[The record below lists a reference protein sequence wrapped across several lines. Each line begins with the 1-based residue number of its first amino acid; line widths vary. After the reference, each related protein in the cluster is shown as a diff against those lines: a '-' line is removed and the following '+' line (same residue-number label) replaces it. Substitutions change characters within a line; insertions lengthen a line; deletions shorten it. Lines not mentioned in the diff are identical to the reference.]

1 MDPMTDLFMA
11 THVESTASWGLS
23 RTPPQASSAHVYAHF
38 AYVVRGNCELSLP
51 DGATPMPLTGGD
63 CVLLAPN
70 TAHTLRDGGGA
81 PSTVVNGWYA
91 FDRTGSRSLRDLLPP
106 LIMLPADQARS
117 QALKTTLDALVS
129 EIMSPGPGS
138 SVVVMRLADVLF
150 IQVLR
155 AFVDIAGCTE
165 KPQWLRALA
174 DAQIGK
180 SLRAMHDA
188 VERPWTLAT
197 LASAAGMSR
206 SAFAPRFKALLG
218 ETPLEYLTRWRM
230 QTAGRLLRDGRL
242 KMSAVAAAVG
252 YQAEGAFTRAFRR
265 VHGASPS
272 EYRRSLLGAGEDV
285 NGASGV
291 VNNVEA
297 ARRVDHDVDRAAPV
311 AAGIRPPRHEVG
323 RSRAGSRR

>member
-1 MDPMTDLFMA
+1 MDPMTDLFLA
-11 THVESTASWGLS
+11 AHVESTAASWGLS
-23 RTPPQASSAHVYAHF
+23 RMPPPVSSQHVYAHF
-38 AYVVRGNCELSLP
+38 VYVVRGNCDVSL
-51 DGATPMPLTGGD
+51 AERAAPMPLTGGD
-63 CVLLAPN
+63 CVLLAPS
-70 TAHTLRDGGGA
+70 TAHTLRDSGGA
-81 PSTVVNGWYA
+81 PSTVISGWYA
-91 FDRTGSRSLRDLLPP
+91 FDRTASRSLVDLLPP

-150 IQVLR
+150 IQALR
-155 AFVDIAGCTE
+155 AYVEGGGCTE
-165 KPQWLRALA
+165 RPQWLRALA

-206 SAFAPRFKALLG
+206 SAFAPRFKVLLG

-242 KMSAVAAAVG
+242 KMNAVAAAVG
-252 YQAEGAFTRAFRR
+252 YQAEGAFMRAFRR
-265 VHGASPS
+265 VHGVSPS
-272 EYRRSLLGAGEDV
+272 EYRRSLCGAEHV
-285 NGASGV
+285 NGAGGV
-291 VNNVEA
+291 VGNEEA
-297 ARRVDHDVDRAAPV
+297 ATRVDRDVDRTAPV
-311 AAGIRPPRHEVG
+311 AAGIRPPRHQVG